1 MKNNEKEGGRAGH
14 VCDGQ
19 HIFLDKARL
28 FIGKIYDQGQKYL
41 WVNKCFLNL
50 VKHHLFWERERNFN
64 CIKLDHNRTICLSK
78 Y

>member
-19 HIFLDKARL
+19 YIFLDKARL
-28 FIGKIYDQGQKYL
+28 FIEKIYDQGQKYL

-50 VKHHLFWERERNFN
+50 VKHHLF
-64 CIKLDHNRTICLSK
+64 
-78 Y
+78 